1 MSLQTLASNKRV
13 SLSYT
18 KPLELV
24 TATKP
29 LELVTAGENL
39 KITQLKRK
47 QNGNQ
52 SSMTLGAYCNF
63 PGCFFV
69 DQPIVSSQ
77 SFF

>member
-13 SLSYT
+13 SLSY
-18 KPLELV
+18 
-24 TATKP
+24 TKP